1 MSYVV
6 KSEQARAAA
15 LGFWPGPIDGVR
27 GARTQAAI
35 AAATRAQREKGRPF
49 IHDSGLTRI
58 HLHWTAGGYHPSAL
72 DKRSYHLLID
82 GDGDVLRANDP
93 RVRLAHTLNANG
105 GAIAVSLCAMAG
117 ARERPFDKGTAPILA
132 IQLAAMVR
140 AAASLCRGF
149 DIPVDRYS
157 VLTHAE
163 VQPTLG
169 IRQRGKWDICWIPG
183 MDRPAD
189 PVSVGDRL
197 RDMIRRAMRGLP

>member
-140 AAASLCRGF
+140 AAASLCRDF

-169 IRQRGKWDICWIPG
+169 IKQRGKIDICWIPG
-183 MDRPAD
+183 MEAMGNPIE
-189 PVSVGDRL
+189 VGDRL
-197 RDMIRRAMRGLP
+197 RAMIARALRGVS